1 MRKLKLLLAA
11 CALFVGGVNSANAK
25 TDVTSSYLTD
35 ASLTDES
42 TNWALV
48 NGANNHN
55 WNNDY
60 KYHESWHNTFS
71 ISQTASLPNG
81 YYQISIQAVNSVI
94 PSSNVILTAT
104 SGENTASA
112 YVRHSSAGSFA
123 EISQWLSG
131 NPLAC
136 RIYATVK
143 VENGSLAVSFS
154 QPNDTEWLVYGNM
167 KLYSLTE
174 TEYKNAVAL
183 QTAVESNTNGWSA
196 GWVNGGN
203 QYRFGRERFNETAYE
218 SGKIIYKTLNDLPK
232 GKYDVT
238 VMAKANVAWRDAATG
253 DNIAEVY
260 ANDGKYSLTVNAET
274 GFEPTSAFN
283 YTIQNALVSDGS
295 LEVGIRNIATGG
307 NWYVISLVDLQLTEP
322 YISVHATEIPAA
334 TATALTADTWYKF
347 TAVSTDNYSFSATT
361 IGDIICTSTD
371 QLSNEATGTAAT
383 ATMALT
389 SGTTYYIKSS
399 SAQTL
404 TIIPQ
409 TFTYSVGAAT
419 PSVADAG
426 YTQSPTFTLTFADAT
441 TDDPSGNLSIL
452 DASKITV
459 NSAQA
464 SASITGNV
472 LTITLT
478 DAIAAATDFAI
489 SVAAGAVGYNA
500 ENANAATA
508 LTIHTPAVLDGNYY
522 LYDANSA
529 KFLSR
534 GKNYGSRAV
543 VDLYGIP
550 FNLTTDATNT
560 STIQFVDWTTVYLFK
575 TGNTI
580 YTDNAS
586 TGWKFVKSGD
596 KYYLKTADDTNFAY
610 VTGENIVDPTDAE
623 ASATLWTLKSKA
635 ERDAIVN
642 AYPAAN
648 KTNVIIAA
656 SLTSETD
663 AAGFEDYLAANYAA
677 EDKTASVGTAKFT
690 GSAGSWTW
698 TLTSNNTA
706 NASYG
711 TDWTEA
717 FETGGTWSQTISGLT
732 PGIYKVT
739 VNGFERKA
747 GYALC
752 NTLGAEG
759 YEPVTAYFKA
769 NDEQLP
775 LKSWYSDK
783 EGTNDPN
790 NTSQAA
796 TAFNNDKY
804 KNTIYTYVDAS
815 GELTLTIGKQDKASG
830 SWVLF
835 NNVTLTFYNNS
846 LTDDQKTAIL
856 AEATTEMAKPMKPS
870 LYQAL
875 KSAESTFND
884 NKTMA
889 NYNALRTA
897 IDNTATSVASY
908 AAMNTNYLEPIT
920 ALLASSNIIDQTTSA
935 YTDYVAYKAK
945 YDNYTNAETADIE
958 NATANAL
965 TLYQGT
971 GARYTNIGN
980 ILMTTG
986 WQIGGTDALTDGSGF
1001 YANTWSTESAGT
1013 APAADFARPFY
1024 EMWVSSGSISG
1035 ATLTRTITGLTAN
1048 AVYQVTANV
1057 RVQYTS
1063 KKDASITMQAGDGE
1077 AVDVTIGSKI
1087 GDTDRYIGSYT
1098 AQGRADGSGNLT
1110 ITFTV
1115 DNESGISW
1123 LSFRDVNYAEAVA
1136 ENVTISENAD
1146 YTPAAKYADVTL
1158 TRNIKADTWNT
1169 FVVPFD
1175 ISNSELTAAF
1185 GADVAIAEYSETADG
1200 DNSTVNFTKMTTP
1213 AVKANVPVLLKTS
1226 TAGTS
1231 YVFAG
1236 RFIATSDA
1244 KVAGTNF
1251 DFTGTYDASTTIA
1264 AGDWFINADKLY
1276 KSTGA
1281 TTIKGTRAYI
1291 KAKAAGARITNLTI
1305 DGNDATA
1312 IESLKVDN
1320 ANGKIYNLQ
1329 GQEVKKGQKGVFI
1342 QNGKKMVV
1350 K

>member
-1 MRKLKLLLAA
+1 MA
-11 CALFVGGVNSANAK
+11 SAE
-25 TDVTSSYLTD
+25 TDYTSSITNPNFSADTNGWTITGEARSYNGNGFDGDHFVEL
-35 ASLTDES
+35 
-42 TNWALV
+42 TNW
-48 NGANNHN
+48 GSS
-55 WNNDY
+55 WNA
-60 KYHESWHNTFS
+60 T
-71 ISQTASLPNG
+71 ISQTVTELPNG
-81 YYQISIQAVNSVI
+81 YYRVKAAGQMSGVADCWMKLVANGAENYFSRNGDTKGNILADGTETTIGGGVAGWRYSSVI
-94 PSSNVILTAT
+94 ARVTDGSLTISCVGHSDSKERWANFDHVT
-104 SGENTASA
+104 LSYLGESI
-112 YVRHSSAGSFA
+112 SAGTDVTDFINNWDFWGCFNNA
-123 EISQWLSG
+123 FNGWTIVAPEGG
-131 NPLAC
+131 N
-136 RIYATVK
+136 TQK
-143 VENGSLAVSFS
+143 
-154 QPNDTEWLVYGNM
+154 YGD
-167 KLYSLTE
+167 
-174 TEYKNAVAL
+174 
-183 QTAVESNTNGWSA
+183 TAVEFWSDNLAATFDYHQTVTN
-196 GWVNGGN
+196 
-203 QYRFGRERFNETAYE
+203 
-218 SGKIIYKTLNDLPK
+218 LPK
-232 GKYDVT
+232 GKYQISASMWNTQGTPNGNSGVYGTNSEDVT
-238 VMAKANVAWRDAATG
+238 VFAGVTDDCDANNLHTYSTSEIIVK
-253 DNIAEVY
+253 
-260 ANDGKYSLTVNAET
+260 DGTLRIGVKNNGERTT
-274 GFEPTSAFN
+274 KWFG
-283 YTIQNALVSDGS
+283 
-295 LEVGIRNIATGG
+295 
-307 NWYVISLVDLQLTEP
+307 VDWIKLQFIEP
-322 YISVHATEIPAA
+322 YISAIATAIPTA
-334 TATALTADTWYKF
+334 TATTLTADKWYKF
-347 TAVSTDNYSFSATT
+347 TAVSSGDHSFAATT
-361 IGDIICTSTD
+361 IANITCTSTD
-371 QLSNEATGTAAT
+371 QLLSEATGTAAT

-389 SGTTYYIKSS
+389 EGTTYYIKSS
-399 SAQTL
+399 SAQSL
-404 TIIPQ
+404 TITPQ
-409 TFTYSVGAAT
+409 SFSYTVGDGT

-759 YEPVTAYFKA
+759 CEPVTAYFKA

-889 NYNALRTA
+889 NYNVLRTA